1 MHTYADFVLPR
12 LCVAGKRNDVHMSN
26 DKEILE
32 GLAEKEYEHGFVT
45 DVEQEFIPKG
55 INEDVIRLISSK
67 KDEPQWLLDFRLDAF
82 RTINYKFR
90 RAAKYT
96 SSIF

>member
-1 MHTYADFVLPR
+1 M
-12 LCVAGKRNDVHMSN
+12 AGKRNDVHMSN

-67 KDEPQWLLDFRLDAF
+67 KDEPQWLLDFRLDALLCGSQE
-82 RTINYKFR
+82 NG
-90 RAAKYT
+90 
-96 SSIF
+96 